1 MERLRE
7 ASPRLSSRG
16 DAGARHY
23 FDARARFLD
32 RLYEPRPGVRGRYEA
47 WVYGPLRRR
56 FELTFD
62 ELGELSGRRIL
73 DVGCGPGRYA
83 VAAAERGAEVVG
95 IDISSAMLEIAREHA
110 QRRSVDERCGFV
122 QADFAAYEADGEFDV
137 ALLMGVLE
145 YMPDPRPFLASVFD
159 LTSEKV
165 ILSAPPPFRWQ
176 TIVRRVRH
184 RLRSGPPAF
193 HPHSPA
199 TIAACLEDVG
209 FRSWRAD
216 QGWLVAYHEGVR

>member
-7 ASPRLSSRG
+7 ASPQVPSRG
-16 DAGARHY
+16 DLRVRQY
-23 FDARARFLD
+23 FDARARLLD
-32 RLYEPRPGVRGRYEA
+32 RLYDPRPGVRGRYEA

-62 ELGELSGRRIL
+62 ELGDLSGRRIL

-95 IDISSAMLEIAREHA
+95 IDISRAMLEIARERA
-110 QRRSVDERCGFV
+110 GQRSVDETCGFV
-122 QADFAAYEADGEFDV
+122 QADFAAYEADREFDV

-145 YMPDPRPFLASVFD
+145 YLPDPRPFLASVYD

-165 ILSAPPPFRWQ
+165 ILSVPPPFRWQ

-184 RLRSGPPAF
+184 RFRSGPPAF

-199 TIAACLEDVG
+199 AIGACLEDLG

-216 QGWLVAYHEGVR
+216 HGWLVAYHGRVR